1 MKSGVLALMC
11 FSGATVFF
19 ALSVALQ
26 RMRMR
31 ERRPTTPSS
40 PTLAESRKRN
50 RISSWVCIT
59 AGSTL
64 LAAAI
69 LLELHGLAT

>member
-1 MKSGVLALMC
+1 V
-11 FSGATVFF
+11 
-19 ALSVALQ
+19 LQ

-31 ERRPTTPSS
+31 DRRPTTPSS
-40 PTLAESRKRN
+40 PTLAESRRRN

-59 AGSTL
+59 VGSTL